1 MFDEKTGKN
10 VEVTKNFGDDLSKL
24 YFNSAV
30 EVSAPEGYAIGTS
43 DSLTDAD
50 WAEKMVISDNGTK
63 VTSDFYLIDL
73 TTGAITSVGT
83 VTSSIDTVVPVTIS
97 AFTANAVDAATKTD
111 LMNEKFTKFESTIN
125 IFITGEEI
133 GKAPVKEDDK
143 KTDDTEKKDD
153 ADKKDETEK
162 KDDTTAGDKTTDESK
177 KDETVDKSEA
187 ETQRVAHGKP
197 TKDKTEKQSVVEVK
211 ASVPAI
217 SKLDGEYNSGV
228 AKIQYYKVNGTNIV
242 KDTEGNYTFDESKFE
257 TVDVKNIS
265 KDNGYVSFNLS
276 PDWTGYIVT
285 RTVDKAGNYGDVR
298 VMSVKLENPPAP
310 ETPRATATPAP
321 AEEKPAP
328 KLIVA
333 AQAPTGVGLSAN
345 IVIPVIVVVAL
356 IAVGAVVIVKK
367 KGGKKEEAA
376 EKTEDKPEEKSED
389 ESKEDKQ

>member
-1 MFDEKTGKN
+1 MD
-10 VEVTKNFGDDLSKL
+10 FGTEHF
-24 YFNSAV
+24 YFQCQPYLGYIRGYNSTNLK
-30 EVSAPEGYAIGTS
+30 SQT
-43 DSLTDAD
+43 
-50 WAEKMVISDNGTK
+50 
-63 VTSDFYLIDL
+63 
-73 TTGAITSVGT
+73 
-83 VTSSIDTVVPVTIS
+83 
-97 AFTANAVDAATKTD
+97 
-111 LMNEKFTKFESTIN
+111 

-162 KDDTTAGDKTTDESK
+162 KDETTDESK

-321 AEEKPAP
+321 AEENPAP

-345 IVIPVIVVVAL
+345 IVIPDCRWRCRHRQ
-356 IAVGAVVIVKK
+356 
-367 KGGKKEEAA
+367 EEGRQ
-376 EKTEDKPEEKSED
+376 ERGSCRKDRG
-389 ESKEDKQ
+389 